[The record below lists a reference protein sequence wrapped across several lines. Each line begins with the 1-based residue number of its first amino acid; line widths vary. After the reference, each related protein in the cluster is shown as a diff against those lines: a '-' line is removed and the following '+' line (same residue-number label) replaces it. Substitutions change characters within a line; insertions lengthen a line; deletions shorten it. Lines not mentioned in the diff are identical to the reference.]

1 MPGWRMLVT
10 PGMIDLGTQQE
21 TLNHAL
27 GMHAASCADR
37 VILVGAQQVAPLRQG
52 LLDAGFDAQM
62 ITQVM
67 TTKEAF
73 ACIEDDGHED
83 KVALIENDVPEVLN
97 H

>member
-1 MPGWRMLVT
+1 M
-10 PGMIDLGTQQE
+10 
-21 TLNHAL
+21 
-27 GMHAASCADR
+27 
-37 VILVGAQQVAPLRQG
+37 ILVGAQQVAPLRQG

-67 TTKEAF
+67 TMKEAF